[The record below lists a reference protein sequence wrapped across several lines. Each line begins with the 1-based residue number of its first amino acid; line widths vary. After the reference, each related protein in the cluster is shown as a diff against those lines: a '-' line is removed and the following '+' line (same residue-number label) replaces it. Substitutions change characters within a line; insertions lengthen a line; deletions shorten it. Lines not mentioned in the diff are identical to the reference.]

1 MGLGW
6 SEVQI
11 LSPRPIL
18 QLHRAGPPTG
28 SGLDVDLGCCGAWP
42 EGKPRESRAC
52 PPWPVT
58 ARRAP
63 RCVNPPTVRPRGLQP
78 TGRPADN
85 LFKRKPPPPCPFALA
100 GASAPA
106 FFLAVQRRGGAH
118 RHPRGTEGA
127 SALLTGRST
136 PWRARSAHERVEP
149 VPCAPCPAPPGHG
162 QPSTALATSIRFL
175 SGSRMYTE
183 RIGPTAPVR
192 WTGPVMTGTP
202 HAPRWRI
209 TSSRGAEV
217 RKHKSAEPGVGL
229 CAAGA
234 NSLPRAW

>member
-149 VPCAPCPAPPGHG
+149 VPCAPCPVPR
-162 QPSTALATSIRFL
+162 ALRLQAMVSHRRHWRPQ
-175 SGSRMYTE
+175 SGSCRDPGCTQ
-183 RIGPTAPVR
+183 RGSGPRRRCV
-192 WTGPVMTGTP
+192 GP
-202 HAPRWRI
+202 A
-209 TSSRGAEV
+209 
-217 RKHKSAEPGVGL
+217 L
-229 CAAGA
+229 
-234 NSLPRAW
+234 